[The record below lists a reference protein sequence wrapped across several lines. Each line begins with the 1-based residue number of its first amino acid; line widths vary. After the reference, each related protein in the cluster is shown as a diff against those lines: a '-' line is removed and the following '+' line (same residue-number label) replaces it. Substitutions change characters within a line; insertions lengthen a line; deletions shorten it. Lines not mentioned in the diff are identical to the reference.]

1 MKIRE
6 RNRDKRE
13 REEKDKRKKMK
24 EEEERDTETR
34 VKYYFSKQGFS
45 VMREGEKGKEK
56 AEGKEKEN
64 ERCAIKRKEKGDRRL
79 TSWKQRA
86 ELL

>member
-1 MKIRE
+1 
-6 RNRDKRE
+6 
-13 REEKDKRKKMK
+13 MK

-64 ERCAIKRKEKGDRRL
+64 ERCAIKKKRKGR
-79 TSWKQRA
+79 
-86 ELL
+86 